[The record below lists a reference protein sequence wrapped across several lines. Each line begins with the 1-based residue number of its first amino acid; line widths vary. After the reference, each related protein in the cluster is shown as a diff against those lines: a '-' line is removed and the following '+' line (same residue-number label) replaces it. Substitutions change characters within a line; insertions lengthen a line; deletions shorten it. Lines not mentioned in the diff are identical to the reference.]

1 MIDVKLNK
9 ELQDYHESVFFGL
22 SLRQTMC
29 SVLAIGTAV
38 GLYFL
43 LSPYLHKEIVSWI
56 SLLGAVPFALMGF
69 VRYNGMTAEKFFV
82 VWVRCKFLEPKEL
95 CCIPTNIYFELT
107 KDKIIRRQKGGE
119 NKNETR

>member
-22 SLRQTMC
+22 SLRQTVC

-38 GLYFL
+38 GLHVL
-43 LSPYLHKEIVSWI
+43 LSPYLHSEFVSWI

-82 VWVRCKFLEPKEL
+82 VWVRSKLLEPKVL
-95 CCIPTNIYFELT
+95 CCKPTNTYYELT
-107 KDKIIRRQKGGE
+107 KDIMLKRKKGG
-119 NKNETR
+119 KRHETC

>member
-43 LSPYLHKEIVSWI
+43 LSPFLHKEIVSWI

-69 VRYNGMTAEKFFV
+69 VRYNGMTAERFFV
-82 VWVRCKFLEPKEL
+82 VWVRSKLLEPKVL
-95 CCIPTNIYFELT
+95 CCKPTNAYFELT
-107 KDKIIRRQKGGE
+107 KDVMHKRKKGG
-119 NKNETR
+119 KTRETS

>member
-43 LSPYLHKEIVSWI
+43 LSPFLHKEIVSWI

-69 VRYNGMTAEKFFV
+69 VRYNGMTAERFFV
-82 VWVRCKFLEPKEL
+82 VWVRSKLLEPKVL
-95 CCIPTNIYFELT
+95 CCKPTNAYFELT
-107 KDKIIRRQKGGE
+107 KDVMHKRKKGG
-119 NKNETR
+119 KTRETC